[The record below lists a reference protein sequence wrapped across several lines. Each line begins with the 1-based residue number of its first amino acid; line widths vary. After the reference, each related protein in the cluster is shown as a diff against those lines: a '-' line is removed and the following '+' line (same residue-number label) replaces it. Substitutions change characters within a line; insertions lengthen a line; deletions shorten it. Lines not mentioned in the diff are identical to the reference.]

1 MTLGYI
7 YFELSEFDAASKFLL
22 EIEEPFYDF
31 PKVLLTLS
39 WTFVKKQDYQSALT
53 HLNKLVAEYSDF
65 DDLDEAHFLRGQC
78 YLKLG
83 YYDFA
88 VDEFDLAVGAGA
100 AQDSVA
106 DIEVARRGL
115 DEQQQRIEHLEQELH
130 TEEAKLMAVT
140 PLPSVV
146 DAHPQLPDDPAK
158 IQNDRTILVER
169 VMSGREEY
177 DQVSESI
184 AALRGRID
192 RLERR
197 KRWEAYA
204 EYGRVKALYLKGVG
218 AE

>member
-1 MTLGYI
+1 LTLGYI
-7 YFELSEFDAASKFLL
+7 YFELSDFEAAAQFLL

-31 PKVLLTLS
+31 PKVLLTLG
-39 WTFVKKQDYQSALT
+39 WTFVKSQDYQSALT
-53 HLNKLVAEYSDF
+53 RLNKLIDEYSDF
-65 DDLDEAHFLRGQC
+65 EDLDEVHFLRGQC

-88 VDEFDLAVGAGA
+88 ITEFDMAVGAEE
-100 AQDSVA
+100 DSLA
-106 DIEVARRGL
+106 NIDAARRGL
-115 DEQQQRIEHLEQELH
+115 DEQQRRIKELEQDLQAK
-130 TEEAKLMAVT
+130 EAKLMAVT
-140 PLPSVV
+140 PLPSLV
-146 DAHPQLPDDPAK
+146 DAHPQLPKDPEQ

-177 DQVSESI
+177 DHVSDLI